1 MNHKKSFL
9 LLLLVTI
16 AATAFGK
23 SDSQLPLKLWYD
35 RPAEFFEESMPL
47 GNGKLGALVYGGT
60 TDNMI
65 VTNDI
70 TLWTG
75 MPKDRNLGKGQSHWV
90 EKIRETL
97 YQEKYEEANEMQKNL
112 QGPDQAEF
120 QPLATIHII
129 DADKSAATDYYRE
142 LDIDNAICSDRYT
155 RNGVTISREYFVS
168 NPDKV
173 VAMKIKASK
182 SGALS
187 FKVLLTALTEHKV
200 KASGAQLTLTG
211 HALGDVQNTIHY
223 CSLLQAQTSD
233 GKVTANDTTLTVS
246 NATEA
251 ILYFVNETSF
261 NGFDRHPVTDGA
273 PYLENAENDLWHL
286 KNLSYDEMRKR
297 HTDDYKSLFG
307 TFSLNISGS
316 KYDTTRPTDKQLL
329 DYTDQGGN
337 NPYLET
343 LYTQFGRY
351 LLISCSRTAG
361 VPANLQG
368 LWAPALHS
376 PWQSGYTTNIN
387 LEENYWHAEVAGLGQ
402 MVMPMDGFLKNL
414 AVVGKD
420 VAKNYYG
427 INRGWCAC
435 HNSDIWAMANPCGNG
450 EGNPHWANWNMAG
463 AWLVNTLW
471 EHYQFG
477 VDRDYLAN
485 TAYPLMKGAA
495 EFCLDWL
502 TENPKKPGE
511 LITAPSTSPEA
522 NYVND
527 DGFTGGTLYGGTAD
541 LAIIRELL
549 INTVKAA
556 EILNTDKDLQKQMKD
571 ALARMHPYK
580 VGKRG
585 NLQEWYYDWADD
597 DWHHRHQSHL
607 IGLHPGHHLTDSIL
621 RNAAATTLEIKGDA
635 STGWSTGWRISLWAR
650 LHRQDKAYF
659 MLQKLLTYVSP
670 DDYTG
675 ADRRRSDDDWGGGGT
690 YPNLFDAHPPF
701 QIDGNFG
708 GTAGV
713 CEMLVQSDQGI
724 IELLPAL
731 PSAWPDGNVKG
742 ICARGG
748 YKLDMTWQNGKVKSV
763 TIMPKKSGSVTLHG
777 NGIDKKVK
785 VKAGVDKTITF

>member
-1 MNHKKSFL
+1 MNYKKSFL
-9 LLLLVTI
+9 MSLLFAFAV
-16 AATAFGK
+16 TAFGNN
-23 SDSQLPLKLWYD
+23 DGQLPLKLWYD

-47 GNGKLGALVYGGT
+47 GNGKLGALVYGGI
-60 TDNMI
+60 TDNI
-65 VTNDI
+65 IKTNDI

-75 MPKDRNLGKGQSHWV
+75 KPKDPNLGKGQSQWV

-97 YQEKYEEANEMQKNL
+97 YQEKYEEANEMQKKM

-120 QPLATIHII
+120 QPLGIIHII
-129 DADKSAATDYYRE
+129 DADKSAATGYYRE
-142 LDIDNAICSDRYT
+142 LDIDNAICSDHYT

-173 VAMKIKASK
+173 IAMKIKASK
-182 SGALS
+182 KGALS
-187 FKVLLTALTEHKV
+187 FKVSLTALTEHKV
-200 KASGAQLTLTG
+200 KASGSQLTLTG
-211 HALGDVQNTIHY
+211 HAVGDAHNTIHY
-223 CSLLQAQTSD
+223 CSLLQAQTAD

-246 NATEA
+246 GATET
-251 ILYFVNETSF
+251 ILYYVNETSF

-286 KNLSYDEMRKR
+286 KNLTYDEMRKR
-297 HTDDYKSLFG
+297 HVDDYKTLFG
-307 TFSLNISGS
+307 TFSLNLGGS
-316 KYDTTRPTDKQLL
+316 KYDTTRPTDKQLM

-343 LYTQFGRY
+343 LYMQYGRY
-351 LLISCSRTAG
+351 LLISCSRTSS

-387 LEENYWHAEVAGLGQ
+387 LEENYWHAEVTGLGQ
-402 MVMPMDGFLKNL
+402 LVSPMNGFLQNL
-414 AVVGKD
+414 SANGSN

-427 INRGWCAC
+427 VNRGWCAC

-450 EGNPHWANWNMAG
+450 TGNPHWANWNMAG

-471 EHYQFG
+471 EHYQFN
-477 VDRDYLAN
+477 VDHDYLAS

-522 NYVND
+522 DYLTND
-527 DGFTGGTLYGGTAD
+527 EFCGGTLYGGTAD
-541 LAIIRELL
+541 LAIIRELF
-549 INTVKAA
+549 INTIKAA
-556 EILNTDKDLQKQMKD
+556 DILGTDKDLQQEMSK
-571 ALARMHPYK
+571 ALARLHPYTI
-580 VGKRG
+580 GIRG
-585 NLQEWYYDWADD
+585 NLQEWYHDWADD

-607 IGLHPGHHLTDSIL
+607 IGLYPGHHLTDSVL
-621 RNAAATTLEIKGDA
+621 CAAAAMTLNIKGDA
-635 STGWSTGWRISLWAR
+635 TTGWSTGWRINLWAR
-650 LHRQDKAYF
+650 LHRQDKAYHMF
-659 MLQKLLTYVSP
+659 QKLLTYMSP

-675 ADRRRSDDDWGGGGT
+675 ADRRRGGDTWGGGGT

-731 PSAWPDGNVKG
+731 PTAWPDGNVNG

-748 YKLDMTWQNGKVKSV
+748 YKLNMTWQNGKVKSL
-763 TIMPKKSGSVTLHG
+763 TIMPKKSGTVTLRT

-785 VKAGVDKTITF
+785 VKAGVEKTVNF